1 MKKFTT
7 LLLLSLGFMLTV
19 NAAGTTEKTVLL
31 NKKFG
36 TSYRWRKISYLH
48 GAKGLTNQDEVKA
61 LANVEYNENGAV
73 LTIDEKLTTLKD
85 GKNRKIYLSN
95 NITRSINLP
104 EDAGNKNFILKFDIE
119 GKGQVQLI
127 AVILGKKGDKTFKA
141 QTWSGTLPAGRRIH
155 TLKRKLPSGAAR
167 AVCFCRLDTPGKI
180 TVKSVEVSLE

>member
-85 GKNRKIYLSN
+85 GKNRKIY
-95 NITRSINLP
+95 IKIK
-104 EDAGNKNFILKFDIE
+104 KNFI
-119 GKGQVQLI
+119 
-127 AVILGKKGDKTFKA
+127 KTSL
-141 QTWSGTLPAGRRIH
+141 QIIH
-155 TLKRKLPSGAAR
+155 
-167 AVCFCRLDTPGKI
+167 
-180 TVKSVEVSLE
+180 